1 MVKSELVKRSPL
13 RLLEQSIHG
22 GLGPGTVGVIA
33 SRKGTGKTAF
43 LVHLATDQLLQGKH
57 VIHIS
62 FSGRTDHIV
71 SWYEDIFGEIA
82 KKRHLEDAM
91 EVHDE
96 LIKHRVIMN
105 FNQEGVSADQLLASV
120 RAMIGEGNFSANTIV
135 VDGYDFQ
142 KGSAADVRAIKAL
155 AAEVG
160 CTVWFSA
167 SVHRDDPEV
176 DERGVPRLLSPYI
189 GCIAVLFTLRATD
202 KHLKLSLIKDHD
214 QYSGEDPHLMLDPKS
229 LLIAEEE
236 V

>member
-1 MVKSELVKRSPL
+1 MVKAELVKRSPL
-13 RLLEQSIHG
+13 RLLEKSIHG
-22 GLGPGTVGVIA
+22 GLEAGALGVIA

-91 EVHDE
+91 EVHDQ

-105 FNQEGVSADQLLASV
+105 FNQEGVAADQLLNSV
-120 RAMIGEGNFSANTIV
+120 RAMIGEGSFDANTIV
-135 VDGYDFQ
+135 VDGYSFQ
-142 KGSAADVRAIKAL
+142 NGRPEDVAQIKGF

-160 CTVWFSA
+160 CSVWFSA
-167 SVHRDDPEV
+167 STHREDPDV
-176 DERGVPRLLSPYI
+176 DERGVPRFLCPYI
-189 GCIAVLFTLRATD
+189 DSISVLFTLLPAE

-214 QYSGEDPHLMLDPKS
+214 TYSATDPHLMLDPRS
-229 LLIAEEE
+229 LLIAEE